1 MVLILLLSGL
11 TGCANKAV
19 YNTNPTLPDTV
30 EDPKEKKETLTDTVG
45 KKQVVADALGCIF
58 APSECQKFKKE
69 EPQEDLQDEI
79 TEEMMEMDSEAE
91 KTNN

>member
-11 TGCANKAV
+11 TGCANKTV

-45 KKQVVADALGCIF
+45 KMQGVADALGCIF
-58 APSECQKFKKE
+58 APEICEATK
-69 EPQEDLQDEI
+69 QER
-79 TEEMMEMDSEAE
+79 EMDR
-91 KTNN
+91 

>member
-1 MVLILLLSGL
+1 MEIFNSKKFIVLMVLILLLSGL

-45 KKQVVADALGCIF
+45 KMQGVADALGCIF
-58 APSECQKFKKE
+58 APEICEATK
-69 EPQEDLQDEI
+69 QER
-79 TEEMMEMDSEAE
+79 EMDR
-91 KTNN
+91 

>member
-45 KKQVVADALGCIF
+45 KMQGVADALGCIF
-58 APSECQKFKKE
+58 APEICEATK
-69 EPQEDLQDEI
+69 QER
-79 TEEMMEMDSEAE
+79 EMDR
-91 KTNN
+91 